1 MQSSLR
7 DILESAKITADQ
19 WDIEKKRHEWLEDY
33 CAQIALLATQILW
46 TEEVTRAFEEIEGG
60 SETAMKDYL
69 TQILLRIKHLIDRV
83 RADLTAELRV
93 KIITIITIDVH
104 ERDVVEMFVNKRVSD
119 SGSFAW

>member
-1 MQSSLR
+1 
-7 DILESAKITADQ
+7 
-19 WDIEKKRHEWLEDY
+19 
-33 CAQIALLATQILW
+33 
-46 TEEVTRAFEEIEGG
+46 
-60 SETAMKDYL
+60 MKDYL

-83 RADLTAELRV
+83 RADLSAELRV